1 MKPTLDVLAIG
12 RAGVD
17 LYSLD
22 YGKPIEEVRRFAK
35 YVGGSPA
42 NTVVGGT
49 RLGLRC
55 ALVSRVG
62 DDELGSFVR
71 DFLAAE
77 GVDVSHLKKDSR
89 RKTGIVFAEISP
101 GRDGRFLF
109 YRENA
114 GDLFVTKADVPQ
126 RMVASARLLLVTGT
140 GLSREPSLGT
150 NVRAATVARGSGR
163 VVVFNLDW
171 RPSLWQAEQ
180 EERTRRYRELLKLS
194 NVVIGNAN
202 EYTAATG
209 QDDLEG
215 AIASIPGGDKKLVVV
230 THGDEG
236 SEVRSEGRMRKA
248 EGFRVP
254 LLKGL
259 GGGDGFL
266 AGFLYGYLQ
275 GWPPQGAAL
284 FGNAVGAIVV
294 MGHACSESMPRLSR
308 VVVFLRKNGYGSN
321 PDAGPFK
328 R

>member
-1 MKPTLDVLAIG
+1 MASGTSRRRTSDMKPTLDVLAIG

-77 GVDVSHLKKDSR
+77 GVDVSHLRKDSR

-114 GDLFVTKADVPQ
+114 GDLFVTKADVPKG
-126 RMVASARLLLVTGT
+126 MVTSARLLLVTGT
-140 GLSREPSLGT
+140 GLSREPSFGT
-150 NVRAATVARGSGR
+150 NVRAAMVARGSSR

-171 RPSLWQAEQ
+171 RPSLWQADQ
-180 EERTRRYRELLKLS
+180 EERTRRYREVLKLS

-202 EYTAATG
+202 EYAAATG
-209 QDDLEG
+209 QDDVEG
-215 AIASIPGGDKKLVVV
+215 AISSIPGG
-230 THGDEG
+230 T
-236 SEVRSEGRMRKA
+236 RSCSSSRA
-248 EGFRVP
+248 ETR
-254 LLKGL
+254 GL
-259 GGGDGFL
+259 
-266 AGFLYGYLQ
+266 
-275 GWPPQGAAL
+275 
-284 FGNAVGAIVV
+284 
-294 MGHACSESMPRLSR
+294 R
-308 VVVFLRKNGYGSN
+308 
-321 PDAGPFK
+321 
-328 R
+328 

>member
-1 MKPTLDVLAIG
+1 MTQQLDVLAIG

-22 YGKPIEEVRRFAK
+22 YGKPIEKVRRFAK

-62 DDELGSFVR
+62 DDELGTFVR
-71 DFLAAE
+71 DFLAGE
-77 GVDVSHLKKDSR
+77 GVDVSHLRKDKR

-101 GRDGRFLF
+101 GRDGKFVF

-114 GDLFVTKADVPQ
+114 GDLFVTKADVPESL
-126 RMVASARLLLVTGT
+126 VKSARLLEVTGT

-150 NVRAATVARGSGR
+150 CLHAASIARAAGR
-163 VVVFNLDW
+163 TVVFNLDW
-171 RPSLWQAEQ
+171 RPTLWQSTR
-180 EERTRRYRELLKLS
+180 EERTRRYHAVLELAD
-194 NVVIGNAN
+194 VVIGNTE
-202 EYTAATG
+202 EYLAATG
-209 QDDLEG
+209 RNDLEE
-215 AIASIPGGDKKLVVV
+215 AISSIPRGEEKLLVV
-230 THGDEG
+230 TSGDRG
-236 SEVRSEGRMRKA
+236 SEVRSKGRRRKA

-259 GGGDGFL
+259 GGGDGFI
-266 AGFLYGYLQ
+266 AGFLYGHLQ
-275 GWPPQGAAL
+275 GWPPEKAAV

-294 MGHACSESMPRLSR
+294 TGHACSESMPRLAR
-308 VVVFLRKNGYGSN
+308 VAAFLRKNGYSFS
-321 PDAGPFK
+321 PDTGPFK

>member
-1 MKPTLDVLAIG
+1 MDVLAIG

-22 YGKPIEEVRRFAK
+22 YGKPIEKARRFAK
-35 YVGGSPA
+35 YVGGTAA
-42 NTVVGGT
+42 NTVVGAT

-71 DFLAAE
+71 DFLEGE
-77 GVDVSHLKKDSR
+77 GVDVSHLKKDGR

-101 GRDGRFLF
+101 GRDGKFVF

-114 GDLFVTKADVPQ
+114 GDLFVTKADVPEST
-126 RMVASARLLLVTGT
+126 VKSARLLLMTGT

-150 NVRAATVARGSGR
+150 NLHAGSVARALGR
-163 VVVFNLDW
+163 TVVLNLDW
-171 RPSLWQAEQ
+171 RPSLWQAVK
-180 EERTRRYRELLKLS
+180 EERMRRYRSALELS
-194 NVVIGNAN
+194 DVVVGNTN
-202 EYTAATG
+202 EYMAATG
-209 QDDLEG
+209 QADLEN
-215 AIASIPGGDKKLVVV
+215 AVSSIPDGSKKLLVITSGDK
-230 THGDEG
+230 G
-236 SEVRSEGRMRKA
+236 SEVRSRGRRKRA

-259 GGGDGFL
+259 GGGDGFI
-266 AGFLYGYLQ
+266 AGFLYGHLQ
-275 GWPPQGAAL
+275 GWPPEKAAL

-294 MGHACSESMPRLSR
+294 MGHACSESMPKLARVSR
-308 VVVFLRKNGYGSN
+308 FLRKNGCSFS

>member
-1 MKPTLDVLAIG
+1 MLDVLAIG

-62 DDELGSFVR
+62 DDELGSFVL
-71 DFLAAE
+71 DFLAKE
-77 GVDVSHLKKDSR
+77 GVDVSHLKKDGR

-101 GRDGRFLF
+101 GRDGKFVF

-114 GDLFVTKADVPQ
+114 GDLFVTKADIPESLI
-126 RMVASARLLLVTGT
+126 RSAKLLEVTGT
-140 GLSREPSLGT
+140 GLSMEPSLGA
-150 NVRAATVARGSGR
+150 NVHAASVARNLGR
-163 VVVFNLDW
+163 IVVFNLDW
-171 RPSLWQAEQ
+171 RPSLWQTTQ
-180 EERTRRYRELLKLS
+180 EERTKRYRQILALS
-194 NVVIGNAN
+194 DVVIGNTK
-202 EYTAATG
+202 EYMAATG
-209 QDDLEG
+209 EGDLER
-215 AIASIPGGDKKLVVV
+215 AISSIPDWDQRLLVI
-230 THGDEG
+230 TSGEKG
-236 SEVRSEGRMRKA
+236 SEVRSRGRRSMA

-259 GGGDGFL
+259 GGGDGFI
-266 AGFLYGYLQ
+266 AGFLYGHLQ
-275 GWPPQGAAL
+275 GWAPQKSAL

-294 MGHACSESMPRLSR
+294 MGHACSESMPRLGQAKD
-308 VVVFLRKNGYGSN
+308 FLKKNGYSFSSRT
-321 PDAGPFK
+321 GPSK

>member
-1 MKPTLDVLAIG
+1 MVDVVAIG

-42 NTVVGGT
+42 NTVVGGS

-62 DDELGSFVR
+62 DDELGAFVVG
-71 DFLAAE
+71 FLEKE
-77 GVDVSHLKKDSR
+77 GVDVSHMKKDPR

-101 GRDGRFLF
+101 GRDGKFVF

-114 GDLFVTKADVPQ
+114 GDLFVTKADVPKSL
-126 RMVASARLLLVTGT
+126 VARTRLLEVTGT
-140 GLSREPSLGT
+140 GLSREPSRGT
-150 NVRAATVARGSGR
+150 NMHAASLARNLGKT
-163 VVVFNLDW
+163 VVFNLDW
-171 RPSLWQAEQ
+171 RPSLWTQDK
-180 EERTRRYRELLKLS
+180 EERVRRYGDMLDLAD
-194 NVVIGNAN
+194 VVVGNQS
-202 EYTAATG
+202 EYLAATG
-209 QDDLEG
+209 RSEIKAAVS
-215 AIASIPGGDKKLVVV
+215 AIPDGQKKLLAI
-230 THGDEG
+230 TAAEKGC
-236 SEVRSEGRMRKA
+236 EVIHNGRTELA

-259 GGGDGFL
+259 GGGDGFM
-266 AGFLYGYLQ
+266 AGFLYGLLK
-275 GWPPQGAAL
+275 GWSAVNAAR

-294 MGHACSESMPRLSR
+294 TGHACSEAMPSLRR
-308 VVVFLRKNGYGSN
+308 VVSFLKKNGCAFD
-321 PDAGPFK
+321 PKTGPSK